1 MAWAGGGE
9 QEGYRDRY
17 ADRYGGPEAAGGRR
31 DKEPDIK
38 EVPTPVLWLGGL
50 RVPPLTESF
59 MKELFA
65 GFPGLVNVACFEEK
79 KIAYIHFRTTAHAS
93 VARAALLERPLAGVK
108 VKVAFAREPQS
119 AHQMRTVGGFN
130 VQDRPSAYHIPGS
143 ITRPVDY
150 YDRCGEG
157 EEFLTQNEVEEL
169 LGHLREIHPANIRGT
184 QALADWI
191 VRCGEKIKD
200 IVTVIEV
207 RVQDV
212 YMGDPGK
219 RLQIFYLVA
228 YLLKTTLEESEEVY
242 RHLSV
247 RGVLTELCRY
257 LCWNQPPQA
266 CSFVDAVLMHLQ
278 SNGFV
283 DDDTAL
289 DLLLFVKTKP
299 QVEQARQNLAKA
311 AAGELPNQL
320 GLPPPGM
327 PGMGAGMGG
336 MGAMPPPFP
345 AGLPGGLSLQQLQQL
360 NQRFPPPP
368 GPPPAAAPPM
378 QIMGAPGGNAG
389 GANTGGANTGR
400 QRSYTRS
407 ASSSRSGRRRRRD
420 KRDRRD
426 RRDRDRSRSRSR
438 DRDRRRRR

>member
-1 MAWAGGGE
+1 MWNQEADGG
-9 QEGYRDRY
+9 GYRDRY
-17 ADRYGGPEAAGGRR
+17 TDRYGGPEASGGRR
-31 DKEPDIK
+31 DREPDIK
-38 EVPTPVLWLGGL
+38 ETPTPVLWLGGL

-59 MKELFA
+59 MRELFA
-65 GFPGLVNVACFEEK
+65 GFPGLVNVACFEDK

-93 VARAALLERPLAGVK
+93 VARAALMERPLSGVK

-119 AHQMRTVGGFN
+119 AHQMRTVGGYS
-130 VQDRPSAYHIPGS
+130 VQDRPSAYHFAPT

-157 EEFLTQNEVEEL
+157 EEFLAENEVEEL
-169 LGHLREIHPANIRGT
+169 LGHLRELHPSNIRGM
-184 QALADWI
+184 QAMADWI
-191 VRCGEKIKD
+191 VRFGDKIKD
-200 IVTVIEV
+200 IVTVIET

-228 YLLKTTLEESEEVY
+228 YLLKTTLEDSEEVY

-247 RGVLTELCRY
+247 RGVLSELCRH

-266 CSFVDAVLMHLQ
+266 CSFVDAVLTHLQ

-289 DLLLFVKTKP
+289 ELLQFVKTKV
-299 QVEQARQNLAKA
+299 QVEHARQNLAKA
-311 AAGELPNQL
+311 AAGDLPGPPGL
-320 GLPPPGM
+320 GGLGPPPGM
-327 PGMGAGMGG
+327 PG
-336 MGAMPPPFP
+336 FP
-345 AGLPGGLSLQQLQQL
+345 APPGMPGGLSLQQLQQL

-368 GPPPAAAPPM
+368 GPPPAPAPMQLMAPP
-378 QIMGAPGGNAG
+378 GESGGG
-389 GANTGGANTGR
+389 GGDR

-407 ASSSRSGRRRRRD
+407 ASDSSRSRSGGRRRRKRD

-426 RRDRDRSRSRSR
+426 RDRSRSR
-438 DRDRRRRR
+438 DRDRRRRRH